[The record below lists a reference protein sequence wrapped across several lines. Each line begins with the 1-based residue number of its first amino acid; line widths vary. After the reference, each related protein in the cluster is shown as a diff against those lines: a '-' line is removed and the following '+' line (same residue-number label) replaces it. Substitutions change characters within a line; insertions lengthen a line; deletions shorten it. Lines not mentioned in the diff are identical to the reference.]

1 MVTIVSSVTGSAFF
15 LFLSL
20 YMCGVIGDNIM
31 IYVFVTGEKK
41 IL

>member
-15 LFLSL
+15 STL